1 MKARS
6 TSCKLAVLFVC
17 ALLLS
22 LLLPAFS
29 ALAEDTFSITY
40 KTNAGVTMGTVSY
53 TVGEA
58 TNNFPDVSA
67 FSVHFNAFLQR
78 AVQRGTVAIA
88 PESTRW
94 YSDSGLTQVATFPQ
108 GSAGE
113 NYTIYCRF
121 TTGLSVTSVSNG
133 AENKSYSEVEGLF
146 QPNLGVSYNTTNSR
160 SDQYMA
166 TIAVFEKNV
175 NGTWVEVDESYRT
188 DYRHNVWPNTIWFS
202 NVSDSGTYRL
212 KYLRYTTT
220 DIDGNV
226 LYYEDAY
233 DNGGTYE
240 VKITPVELTITGV
253 QAENRPFNG
262 TPTVTLSGGT
272 LNGVLFGDDV
282 SFVLGTGTVAAS
294 GVGTGIPVTTNILLT
309 GSKAGNYTLIQPSDV
324 TVNITQAP
332 STGGDDPTWDDGSY
346 LEEPTSV
353 SQANAGAALPKT
365 GDESGI
371 TLWAAMLL
379 LSCAG
384 MACAFNSLKKRS
396 APHRS

>member
-1 MKARS
+1 
-6 TSCKLAVLFVC
+6 
-17 ALLLS
+17 
-22 LLLPAFS
+22 
-29 ALAEDTFSITY
+29 
-40 KTNAGVTMGTVSY
+40 
-53 TVGEA
+53 
-58 TNNFPDVSA
+58 
-67 FSVHFNAFLQR
+67 
-78 AVQRGTVAIA
+78 
-88 PESTRW
+88 
-94 YSDSGLTQVATFPQ
+94 
-108 GSAGE
+108 
-113 NYTIYCRF
+113 
-121 TTGLSVTSVSNG
+121 
-133 AENKSYSEVEGLF
+133 
-146 QPNLGVSYNTTNSR
+146 
-160 SDQYMA
+160 MA

-294 GVGTGIPVTTNILLT
+294 GVGTGIPVTTNIQLT
-309 GSKAGNYTLIQPSDV
+309 GSKAGNYVLIQPSDV

-332 STGGDDPTWDDGSY
+332 SMGGDDPTWDDGSY

-396 APHRS
+396 ASRWS